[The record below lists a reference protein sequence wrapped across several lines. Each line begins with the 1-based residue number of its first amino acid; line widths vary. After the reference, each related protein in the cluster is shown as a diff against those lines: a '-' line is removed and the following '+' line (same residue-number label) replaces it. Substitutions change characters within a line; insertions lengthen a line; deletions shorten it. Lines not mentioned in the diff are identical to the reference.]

1 MEATNLTDKAFL
13 MPNGIYQGD
22 CIALMQDGLY
32 AQSIDMIYA
41 DPPYNASH
49 RALSLPKEG
58 LI

>member
-41 DPPYNASH
+41 DPPITH
-49 RALSLPKEG
+49 HIALYHYLRKV
-58 LI
+58 

>member
-1 MEATNLTDKAFL
+1 

-41 DPPYNASH
+41 DPTRLITH
-49 RALSLPKEG
+49 HIALYHYLRKV
-58 LI
+58 